1 MANRTK
7 IENGKSVTLSDAEEK
22 LRADEETAF
31 SDGTLARTWDE
42 CRRNRTRLLKRC
54 DWMSNSDVTMSD
66 EWTAYRKA
74 LRDLPAT
81 LNDTTV
87 LETITWPDEP
97 S

>member
-1 MANRTK
+1 MANRQK
-7 IENGKSVTLSDAEEK
+7 KENGILVTLTDAEEK
-22 LRADEETAF
+22 LCVDEETAF

-54 DWMSNSDVTMSD
+54 DWMSASDFTMSD
-66 EWTAYRKA
+66 EWKAYRKA

-81 LNDTTV
+81 LDDTTV
-87 LETITWPDEP
+87 LEEITWPEEP